1 MAGLLGIKLPDAQKG
16 LDLFTWF
23 FFTKVDEE
31 PTHPGAIVFRPN
43 GPAFQRLVK
52 LELALAPD
60 ETITAARLHI
70 LRDFIEAN
78 SANAVDVV
86 KSFVRYADGPG
97 IGKLSEEIMVRGL
110 GRSRQT
116 VLVRGNLPGL
126 PATPSPGYQVFAGE
140 AKRATVGNLTLEN
153 LVEKG
158 QSTLV
163 LSLDGSVKP
172 QGWFARLIHRA
183 R

>member
-1 MAGLLGIKLPDAQKG
+1 M
-16 LDLFTWF
+16 
-23 FFTKVDEE
+23 
-31 PTHPGAIVFRPN
+31 VFRPN

-52 LELALAPD
+52 LELTVAPD

-78 SANAVDVV
+78 SANAGDVV

-97 IGKLSEEIMVRGL
+97 IGKLSAEIMVGGL

-116 VLVRGNLPGL
+116 VVVRGKLPGL
-126 PATPSPGYQVFAGE
+126 PATPSPACQVFAGE
-140 AKRATVGNLTLEN
+140 AKRATVGNLTIEN
-153 LVEKG
+153 LVENG
-158 QSTLV
+158 DSTLV
-163 LSLDGSVKP
+163 LSLDGSAKP